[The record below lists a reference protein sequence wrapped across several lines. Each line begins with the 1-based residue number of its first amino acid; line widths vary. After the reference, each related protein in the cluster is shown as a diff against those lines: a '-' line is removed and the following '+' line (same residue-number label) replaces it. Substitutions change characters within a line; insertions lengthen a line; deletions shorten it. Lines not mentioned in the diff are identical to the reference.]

1 MVERVKEEKQNL
13 TITEYELFD
22 FLKELKKN
30 NSREWFEQNK
40 VFYQNYKDD
49 IILFTENLLFELSKL
64 DSSIA
69 NANLI
74 PKKCLTRVNRD
85 LRFSKDKTPYK
96 NYILVVFNKNA
107 QHGNTAGYFIHIEP
121 ENCMVG
127 GGIWQTTPEYLK
139 KIRQEISYS
148 FEEIN
153 GIISNKQFQD
163 TFPSGIQGQ
172 SKLKKFADSSEK
184 REEVIEL
191 LKMKGFCTKELIS
204 DNVLTSADAVK
215 IITNYFKTTKP
226 LIEYLNK
233 AIEFQE

>member
-1 MVERVKEEKQNL
+1 MIKQTSL
-13 TITEYELFD
+13 D

-40 VFYQNYKDD
+40 VIYQAYKDD
-49 IILFTENLLFELSKL
+49 IIFFTEHLLLELEKL
-64 DSSIA
+64 DLSIA
-69 NANLI
+69 NADLV

-96 NYILVVFNKNA
+96 NYVLVVFNKNA
-107 QHGNTAGYFIHIEP
+107 PHGNTAGYFIHIEP
-121 ENCMVG
+121 GNCMVG
-127 GGIWQTTPEYLK
+127 GGVWQTTPEYLK

-148 FEEIN
+148 FDEIN
-153 GIISNKQFQD
+153 GIISSKQFQD

-172 SKLKKFADSSEK
+172 NKLKKFTDFLEKSE
-184 REEVIEL
+184 EEVEL

-204 DNVLTSADAVK
+204 DKVLTSKDAIK
-215 IITNYFKTTKP
+215 TIMNYFETTKP

-233 AIEFQE
+233 AIEFEE

>member
-1 MVERVKEEKQNL
+1 MIKQTSLN
-13 TITEYELFD
+13 

-30 NSREWFEQNK
+30 NSKEWFEQNK
-40 VFYQNYKDD
+40 LIYQAYKDD
-49 IILFTENLLFELSKL
+49 IILFTETLLLELGKIDL
-64 DSSIA
+64 SIA

-96 NYILVVFNKNA
+96 NYILIVFNKNA
-107 QHGNTAGYFIHIEP
+107 PHGNTAGYFIHIEP
-121 ENCMVG
+121 GNCMVG

-153 GIISNKQFQD
+153 GIISSIQFQNI
-163 TFPSGIQGQ
+163 FPSGIQGQ
-172 SKLKKFADSSEK
+172 GKLKKFTDLSEE
-184 REEVIEL
+184 RQPVIEL

-215 IITNYFKTTKP
+215 IIINYFKTAKP

-233 AIEFQE
+233 AIEFEE

>member
-1 MVERVKEEKQNL
+1 MIKQTSLN
-13 TITEYELFD
+13 

-30 NSREWFEQNK
+30 NSKEWFEQNK
-40 VFYQNYKDD
+40 INYQDYKED
-49 IILFTENLLFELSKL
+49 IISFTESLLTELAKIDL
-64 DSSIA
+64 SIA

-96 NYILVVFNKNA
+96 NYVLVVFNKNA
-107 QHGNTAGYFIHIEP
+107 PHGNTAGYFIHIEP
-121 ENCMVG
+121 GNCMVG

-153 GIISNKQFQD
+153 EIISSKQFQD

-172 SKLKKFADSSEK
+172 SKLKKFTDSSEK

-191 LKMKGFCTKELIS
+191 LKMKGFFFFFLIIM
-204 DNVLTSADAVK
+204 NGLTNVYVLTK
-215 IITNYFKTTKP
+215 FTNYFKTTIP

-233 AIEFQE
+233 AIEFEE